1 MRVKVFGVLL
11 VTVSLL
17 VVSARLGAH
26 HGAASFDTE
35 RELTLEGAV
44 TEWVW
49 SNPHCF
55 LKFDVTDESGAVTN
69 WVTEVQNPID
79 MTSRGWTRRSF
90 RAGDVVTVVLEPV
103 KSGAPVGRIRSVLLP
118 NGQTLNAR
126 RPAPSNPPAQPGR

>member
-1 MRVKVFGVLL
+1 MKVLGVLL
-11 VTVSLL
+11 VTASLL
-17 VVSARLGAH
+17 AVSAPLGAH

-55 LKFDVTDESGAVTN
+55 LKFDVTDEGGAVTS

-79 MTSRGWTRRSF
+79 MTARGWARTSF
-90 RAGDVVTVVLEPV
+90 RAGDVVTVVLQPV

-118 NGQTLNAR
+118 NGQTLYAR
-126 RPAPSNPPAQPGR
+126 GPAPNSPPAQPGR

>member
-1 MRVKVFGVLL
+1 MRVKVCGVLF
-11 VTVSLL
+11 VTAGLL
-17 VVSARLGAH
+17 AVSAPLGAH

-55 LKFDVTDESGAVTN
+55 LKFDVTDEGGAVTS

-79 MTSRGWTRRSF
+79 MTSRGWARRSF

-118 NGQTLNAR
+118 NGQTLYAR
-126 RPAPSNPPAQPGR
+126 GPAPDSPPAQPGR

>member
-1 MRVKVFGVLL
+1 MGVKVSGVLL
-11 VTVSLL
+11 VTASLL
-17 VVSARLGAH
+17 AVSAPLGAH

-55 LKFDVTDESGAVTN
+55 LKFDVTDESGAVTS
-69 WVTEVQNPID
+69 WVTEVQNPVD
-79 MTSRGWTRRSF
+79 MTARGWARTSF
-90 RAGDVVTVVLEPV
+90 RAGDVVTVVLQPV

-118 NGQTLNAR
+118 SGQTLMAR
-126 RPAPSNPPAQPGR
+126 GPAPGNPPAQPGR

>member
-11 VTVSLL
+11 VTASLL
-17 VVSARLGAH
+17 AVSAPLGAH

-55 LKFDVTDESGAVTN
+55 LKFDVTDESGAVTS
-69 WVTEVQNPID
+69 WVTEVQNPVD
-79 MTSRGWTRRSF
+79 MTARGWARTSF
-90 RAGDVVTVVLEPV
+90 KPGDVVTVVLQPV
-103 KSGAPVGRIRSVLLP
+103 KNGAPVGRIRSVLLP

-126 RPAPSNPPAQPGR
+126 GQAPSPPA

>member
-1 MRVKVFGVLL
+1 VRVKVCGVLL
-11 VTVSLL
+11 VTASLL
-17 VVSARLGAH
+17 AVSAPLGAH

-55 LKFDVTDESGAVTN
+55 LKFDVTDESGTVTN

-79 MTSRGWTRRSF
+79 MTTRGWARTSF
-90 RAGDVVTVVLEPV
+90 RAGDVVTVVLQPV

-126 RPAPSNPPAQPGR
+126 GPAPDSRPAQPGR